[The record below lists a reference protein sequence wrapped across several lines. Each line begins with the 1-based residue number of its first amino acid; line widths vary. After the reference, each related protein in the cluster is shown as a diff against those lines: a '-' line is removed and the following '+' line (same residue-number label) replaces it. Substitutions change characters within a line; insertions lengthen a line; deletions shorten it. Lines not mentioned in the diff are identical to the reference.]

1 MAKRQG
7 SQRGTLVKNAATRVS
22 SQGGGVGHIRV
33 GRLPKTKPW
42 NRVVALMGEPG
53 VDPAQVASAIVA
65 AAVDA
70 YRNAGDDPG
79 VIESLRAMA
88 FLADA
93 SRRQDFAGSLSRFG
107 YDLEGTADALGFLT
121 SVFKETERR
130 FGPMSERTVFTEFA
144 YGALREALTETV
156 ASQTGSLFYTGVEEM
171 RDAYRAFSTERGF
184 ARLTRLFFSR
194 MLSRS
199 LLYFSDHEA
208 ANQLGGT
215 GLRSEADIHVF
226 NEAVGRYAF
235 EASGIVE
242 EYAGDWYS
250 KKRWLGTVQQT
261 EGMAATAMH
270 KIADE
275 LAMAE

>member
-1 MAKRQG
+1 M
-7 SQRGTLVKNAATRVS
+7 
-22 SQGGGVGHIRV
+22 GHIRV
-33 GRLPKTKPW
+33 GRLPKTKAW
-42 NRVVALMGEPG
+42 SRVVALMAEPE
-53 VDPAQVASAIVA
+53 VDPARVASAIIA

-93 SRRQDFAGSLSRFG
+93 SRRQDFAGSLTRFG
-107 YDLEGTADALGFLT
+107 YDLEGKVDALGFLT
-121 SVFKETERR
+121 IVFKETEHR
-130 FGPMSERTVFTEFA
+130 FGPITDRTIFTEFA

-156 ASQTGSLFYTGVEEM
+156 ASQTGSLFSTGIDEM

-184 ARLTRLFFSR
+184 SRLARLFFSR
-194 MLSRS
+194 MMSRS

-208 ANQLGGT
+208 ANQLGGA
-215 GLRSEADIHVF
+215 GGRSEADIRVF
-226 NEAVGRYAF
+226 NDAVSRYAF
-235 EASGIVE
+235 EASKIVE
-242 EYAGDWYS
+242 AYAGDWYS
-250 KKRWLGTVQQT
+250 KKRWQGTVELT
-261 EGMAATAMH
+261 EGLAATAMR